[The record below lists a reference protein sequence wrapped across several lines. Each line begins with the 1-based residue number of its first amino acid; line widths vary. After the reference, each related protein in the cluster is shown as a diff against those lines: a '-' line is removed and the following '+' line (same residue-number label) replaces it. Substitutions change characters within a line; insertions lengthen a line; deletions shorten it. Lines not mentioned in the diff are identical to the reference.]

1 MRRPVQ
7 YTANPDGAPRS
18 LEDGSGVGAEDS
30 ANGGAAQVAAGGEAK
45 LLAPPGSDADVEQI
59 QKFVQDQPKVSA
71 QIVKGWVAA
80 E

>member
-1 MRRPVQ
+1 MVRLRLAG
-7 YTANPDGAPRS
+7 TNA
-18 LEDGSGVGAEDS
+18 GSGSSE
-30 ANGGAAQVAAGGEAK
+30 EAK
-45 LLAPPGSDADVEQI
+45 LLGPPGSDAEVQQI